1 MMISPEAYIDNIKD
15 KSYKNLLKFMYL
27 ILILT
32 ISFTSGLYHLKYQN
46 DWLLLK
52 DIIHILINR
61 ENL

>member
-32 ISFTSGLYHLKYQN
+32 ISFTSGCVIQN
-46 DWLLLK
+46 TM
-52 DIIHILINR
+52 IYTI
-61 ENL
+61 